1 MKKRT
6 LALILAL
13 VLVFGAAVGGTI
25 AYLTDTTDPVINTF
39 TIGKVDITLDEAK
52 VDEYGAAIEDVP
64 RVKAN
69 SYKLIPGHT
78 YTKDPTVH
86 VDANSE
92 NCWLFVKVE
101 NGIVSY
107 EAATSIEEGGYK
119 KIADQITANNWT
131 ALDGVAGVYYKQY
144 TKGQTD
150 KDFVV
155 FNNFEIADS
164 ANQLDGW
171 TGITDTTT
179 KIVVTAYAIQND
191 GFSTAAAAWDEVKPT
206 T

>member
-1 MKKRT
+1 MKKKT
-6 LALILAL
+6 LALLLAL

-25 AYLTDTTDPVINTF
+25 AYLTSNDSVTNTF
-39 TIGKVDITLDEAK
+39 TVGKVEITLDEAK
-52 VDEYGAAIEDVP
+52 VDEYGVAVTPAA
-64 RVKAN
+64 RVDAN
-69 SYKLIPGHT
+69 NYKLIPGHT
-78 YTKDPTVH
+78 YTKDPTIH
-86 VDANSE
+86 VAAGSE
-92 NCWLFVKVE
+92 DCWLFVKVE
-101 NGIVSY
+101 NGIASY
-107 EAATSIEEGGYK
+107 EAATSTEVGGYK
-119 KIADQITANNWT
+119 KIADQITANGWT
-131 ALDGVAGVYYKQY
+131 ALDDVTGVYYKEY

-164 ANQLDGW
+164 ANQVSGW
-171 TGITDTTT
+171 TGITPTAT

>member
-25 AYLTDTTDPVINTF
+25 AYLTSNDSVTNTF
-39 TIGKVDITLDEAK
+39 TVGKVEITLDEAK
-52 VDEYGAAIEDVP
+52 VNEYGAAVTP
-64 RVKAN
+64 AARVDAN

-78 YTKDPTVH
+78 YIKDPTVH

-101 NGIVSY
+101 NGIANY
-107 EAATSIEEGGYK
+107 EAATSTEEGGYK
-119 KIADQITANNWT
+119 RIADQITANGWK
-131 ALDGVAGVYYKQY
+131 ALDGVTGVYYKQY
-144 TKGQTD
+144 TKGQTN

-171 TGITDTTT
+171 TGITPAAT
-179 KIVVTAYAIQND
+179 KIVVTAYAIQAD
-191 GFSTAAAAWDEVKPT
+191 GFTAAADAWANFGA
-206 T
+206 

>member
-1 MKKRT
+1 MKKKT
-6 LALILAL
+6 LALLLAL

-25 AYLTDTTDPVINTF
+25 AYLTSNDIVTNTF
-39 TIGKVDITLDEAK
+39 TVGKVDITLDEAK
-52 VDEYGAAIEDVP
+52 VNEYGVVDQNAA

-101 NGIVSY
+101 NGIANY
-107 EAATSIEEGGYK
+107 EAATSTEEGGYK
-119 KIADQITANNWT
+119 MIADQITANGWK
-131 ALDGVAGVYYKQY
+131 ALDGVTGVYYKEY
-144 TKGQTD
+144 TKGQPN

-171 TGITDTTT
+171 TGITPTAT

-191 GFSTAAAAWDEVKPT
+191 GFSTAAAAWTEVSK
-206 T
+206 

>member
-25 AYLTDTTDPVINTF
+25 AYLTSTDTVTNTF
-39 TIGKVDITLDEAK
+39 TVGKVEITLDEAK
-52 VDEYGAAIEDVP
+52 VDEYGAAVKDAP

-101 NGIVSY
+101 NGIASY
-107 EAATSIEEGGYK
+107 EAAASTGVGGYT
-119 KIADQITANNWT
+119 KIADQITANGWT
-131 ALDGVAGVYYKQY
+131 ALNGVSGVYYKQY
-144 TKGQTD
+144 TKTQAS

-155 FNNFEIADS
+155 FNNFKIADS
-164 ANQLDGW
+164 ANQVNGW
-171 TGITDTTT
+171 TGITPNTT
-179 KIVVTAYAIQND
+179 KIVVTAYAIQAD
-191 GFSTAAAAWDEVKPT
+191 GFDTAADAWAKFGA
-206 T
+206 

>member
-25 AYLTDTTDPVINTF
+25 AYLTSNDSVTNTF
-39 TIGKVDITLDEAK
+39 TVGKVEITLDEAK
-52 VDEYGAAIEDVP
+52 VNEYGAAVTP
-64 RVKAN
+64 AARVDAN

-101 NGIVSY
+101 NGIANY
-107 EAATSIEEGGYK
+107 EAATSTEEGGYK
-119 KIADQITANNWT
+119 RIADQITANGWK
-131 ALDGVAGVYYKQY
+131 ALDGVTGVYYKQY
-144 TKGQTD
+144 TKGQTN

-171 TGITDTTT
+171 TGITPAAT
-179 KIVVTAYAIQND
+179 KIVVTAYAIQAD
-191 GFSTAAAAWDEVKPT
+191 GFTAAADAWANFGA
-206 T
+206 

>member
-1 MKKRT
+1 MKKKT
-6 LALILAL
+6 LALLLAL

-25 AYLTDTTDPVINTF
+25 AYLTSNDSVTNTF

-52 VDEYGAAIEDVP
+52 VDEYGAAIDDVP

-101 NGIVSY
+101 NGIASY
-107 EAATSIEEGGYK
+107 EAATSTEVGGYK
-119 KIADQITANNWT
+119 KIADQITANGWT
-131 ALDGVAGVYYKQY
+131 ALDDVTGVYYKEY

-164 ANQLDGW
+164 ANQVSGW
-171 TGITDTTT
+171 TGITPTAT